1 LTDCRAQSG
10 LSAGWVYGY
19 NLYRKRENLMNASRA
34 AWGLA
39 AVLTVGLALFANS
52 HGWRE
57 DSRASAGSHSVTLH
71 WLPATF
77 ANSYNVYRGTV
88 SGGPYVNI
96 GTTAT
101 TTYVDNALPGSGVF
115 IMW

>member
-1 LTDCRAQSG
+1 
-10 LSAGWVYGY
+10 
-19 NLYRKRENLMNASRA
+19 MNASRA

-71 WLPATF
+71 WLPATV
-77 ANSYNVYRGTV
+77 ATSYNVYRGTV

-115 IMW
+115 YYVVTSVGNHSESGFSQEIKVTVP